1 MLQNN
6 RISSSPMLFLA
17 GPPGSGKTSLG
28 GRVCADL
35 ELRFLDLATVI
46 RDVGDM
52 QSLQGALK
60 EVIHQRAGDVVE
72 LSWPLQLARGTF
84 ALCRRHGRLTALWAH
99 PLDMQMRS
107 GHADPLIEPN
117 PRLKTRGGFGLRG
130 TRCAAFKRIDRA
142 CETTL
147 MLVGLSF
154 EDSLAKLKATMVA
167 LLAEGTGP
175 AADQEGLSSWAQYWQ
190 LDLAADKEAT
200 ETLVDAIASYTRH
213 LKSEGASPRTMS
225 AKYDDLNALGYLVLA
240 YDAPKGKDILNR
252 LWPWDYEYSRKFSD
266 SPNNLARY
274 KRTVEDFRRFLQEI
288 GWASSKSEVG
298 RVR

>member
-1 MLQNN
+1 
-6 RISSSPMLFLA
+6 
-17 GPPGSGKTSLG
+17 
-28 GRVCADL
+28 
-35 ELRFLDLATVI
+35 
-46 RDVGDM
+46 
-52 QSLQGALK
+52 
-60 EVIHQRAGDVVE
+60 
-72 LSWPLQLARGTF
+72 
-84 ALCRRHGRLTALWAH
+84 
-99 PLDMQMRS
+99 
-107 GHADPLIEPN
+107 
-117 PRLKTRGGFGLRG
+117 
-130 TRCAAFKRIDRA
+130 
-142 CETTL
+142 
-147 MLVGLSF
+147 MLVDLSF
-154 EDSLAKLKATMVA
+154 EYSFDKLRATMAA
-167 LLAEGTGP
+167 LLAEDTGRP
-175 AADQEGLSSWAQYWQ
+175 ADQEGLSSWAQYWQ

-274 KRTVEDFRRFLQEI
+274 KLTVDDFRRFLQEI